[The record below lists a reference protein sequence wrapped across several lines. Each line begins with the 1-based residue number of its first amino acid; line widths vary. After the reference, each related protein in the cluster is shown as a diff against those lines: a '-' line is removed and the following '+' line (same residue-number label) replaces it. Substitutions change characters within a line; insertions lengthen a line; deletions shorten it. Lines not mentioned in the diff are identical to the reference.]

1 MSSPFGARAK
11 VGAIEAL
18 LRSSPANPAIF
29 VLAWRTLLVVHDRR
43 LSKKFSILCLIQMK
57 DSYYLEEH
65 YFPILLDVQNPEGCI
80 QYSLT
85 GGNWIGNVG
94 GHRRTYTA
102 GEVLRERFRGRGL
115 GLGGDFSPPSNQEL
129 DTIPKECPGKTASQE
144 EDCPGA

>member
-1 MSSPFGARAK
+1 
-11 VGAIEAL
+11 
-18 LRSSPANPAIF
+18 
-29 VLAWRTLLVVHDRR
+29 
-43 LSKKFSILCLIQMK
+43 MK

-102 GEVLRERFRGRGL
+102 GERSRDLVLDLRMSNSTYSYL
-115 GLGGDFSPPSNQEL
+115 LLKHFSLVVSLPCSTLPTLLS
-129 DTIPKECPGKTASQE
+129 S
-144 EDCPGA
+144 